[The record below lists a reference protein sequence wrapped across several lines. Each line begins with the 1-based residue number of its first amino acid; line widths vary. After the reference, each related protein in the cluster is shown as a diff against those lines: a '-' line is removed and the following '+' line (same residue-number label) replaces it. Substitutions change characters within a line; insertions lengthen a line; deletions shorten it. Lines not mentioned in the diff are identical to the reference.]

1 MPLAIPKNTLNTSFS
16 KIPIYCLLLA
26 LCTVVLLIFLDI
38 FTRSFFA
45 TSLNTIFTLKTSIKF
60 SGLWILAYKGIAYL
74 SDMHQCLNTH
84 AANLIIVFGPV
95 TYSVLLSGITL
106 FFDIKMLMFIRA
118 RSKIGPIQMEVWG
131 TNNEDD
137 TTIPLRSTKDVINAT
152 IPIKG
157 VDHF

>member
-1 MPLAIPKNTLNTSFS
+1 M
-16 KIPIYCLLLA
+16 
-26 LCTVVLLIFLDI
+26 
-38 FTRSFFA
+38 
-45 TSLNTIFTLKTSIKF
+45 
-60 SGLWILAYKGIAYL
+60 WILAYKGIAYL

-95 TYSVLLSGITL
+95 IYSVLLSGITL

>member
-1 MPLAIPKNTLNTSFS
+1 MIPV
-16 KIPIYCLLLA
+16 I
-26 LCTVVLLIFLDI
+26 LCTIVLLIFIPNI

-45 TSLNTIFTLKTSIKF
+45 TPLNTIFKISFMYIDFIYVHKYLKTSIKF
-60 SGLWILAYKGIAYL
+60 SGLWFLAYKGIAYL

-157 VDHF
+157 V